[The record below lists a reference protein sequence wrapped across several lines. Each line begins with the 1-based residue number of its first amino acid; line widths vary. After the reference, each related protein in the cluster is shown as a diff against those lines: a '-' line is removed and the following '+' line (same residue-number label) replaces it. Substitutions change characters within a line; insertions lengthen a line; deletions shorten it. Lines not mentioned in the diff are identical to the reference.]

1 MADQGE
7 RDKINTKTNEIA
19 STGAHNGGWNIVRL
33 RSSYKLVNLSHKL
46 ETHFCQGGLRKQVWG
61 NSDLASSVFMEYDSS
76 PLAGTLSLLKSEF
89 WSM

>member
-33 RSSYKLVNLSHKL
+33 RSSYKLVNLVTNWKL
-46 ETHFCQGGLRKQVWG
+46 IFAKEVYVSRFGVIQVW
-61 NSDLASSVFMEYDSS
+61 LFMEYDSS